1 LDVEAIETQTF
12 YNLITFTSFGDSMK
26 ITVENIEKVQIK
38 FEGKVN
44 MSQEVS
50 LSKEDAKK
58 LGDILSND
66 QSESFETQ

>member
-1 LDVEAIETQTF
+1 MDVEAIETQTF

>member
-1 LDVEAIETQTF
+1 
-12 YNLITFTSFGDSMK
+12 MK

-58 LGDILSND
+58 LGDILSSD
-66 QSESFETQ
+66 KSESFETQ